1 MNEDNKNCVESLSE
15 PESILETVTDLV
27 VPRAIKNNIYKAISQ
42 LTSALVEI
50 PSAYLDG
57 KANEIRA
64 RYEERIK
71 LTHVTGDQ
79 IANQLQIDPEYAR
92 IAAKKYGYKLIREQV
107 NLDMTVS
114 QAIDEIKNYSS
125 DGIPNN
131 EQEISEDWI
140 NNFESEARKKSS
152 KEMRTNFSKILAGE
166 IQQPNTFSIR
176 TVKILGSLDQ
186 NSAELFQLLCSAS
199 IALRVVANS
208 NSFVDAR
215 MVSLGGNPSQN
226 CLSKYG
232 LGYNRLA
239 VLNEY
244 GLIASD
250 LNSWRDYGMCIGKSG
265 LIDIDLSLVYR
276 WPFLY
281 QGEYW
286 VLEPHADYQQKHE
299 FRLNGVALTEAGR
312 QLMRIVQP
320 IKMDE
325 YTRELSK
332 YFNQIKL
339 NMKKS
344 KHKNPHLVEIS

>member
-1 MNEDNKNCVESLSE
+1 MNEDDKNSVESLSE

-27 VPRAIKNNIYKAISQ
+27 VPRAVKNNIYKAIGR
-42 LTSALVEI
+42 LTSALIEI
-50 PSAYLDG
+50 PSVYLDG

-79 IANQLQIDPEYAR
+79 IANQLQIDPKYAQ
-92 IAAKKYGYKLIREQV
+92 IAAKKFGYKLIREQV

-114 QAIDEIKNYSS
+114 QAIDEIKNKSS
-125 DGIPNN
+125 GDFPNN

-140 NNFESEARKKSS
+140 NIFESEARKKSS
-152 KEMRTNFSKILAGE
+152 KEMQTYFAKILAGE

-186 NSAELFQLLCSAS
+186 KSAELFQLLNSAS
-199 IALRVVANS
+199 IALRLVTNS
-208 NSFVDAR
+208 NMFDDAR
-215 MVSLGGNPSQN
+215 VVSLGGNPGEN
-226 CLSKYG
+226 CLAKFG
-232 LGYNRLA
+232 LGYDNLA

-244 GLIASD
+244 GLITPE
-250 LNSWRDYGMCIGKSG
+250 LNSWYNYGMCIGESG
-265 LIDIDLSLVYR
+265 LDNIDPSLVYR

-286 VLEPHADYQQKHE
+286 VLEPHANYQQKRE
-299 FRLNGVALTEAGR
+299 FKLNGVALTEAGR

-320 IKMDE
+320 IKLDE
-325 YTRELSK
+325 YTRELLK
-332 YFNQIKL
+332 HFNQRKM

-344 KHKNPHLVEIS
+344 KHKNHHLVEIS